1 MIPAALMTNHLGK
14 CIVDPSFVSVSDA
27 LQWNRCDVKYR
38 MTLHCPIFDVKMV
51 PVHCVNNA
59 CI

>member
-27 LQWNRCDVKYR
+27 LQWNRCDVKCR

-51 PVHCVNNA
+51 PMHCVNNA